1 MKTRFHKN
9 AKVADIMVTAIGG
22 TLSVGV
28 TLYGVYYFGLSETWP
43 ELVLNVFYV
52 ACFAMIWMYF
62 FNIYGQFNNI
72 RYNHDDTKGYLNDWF
87 VNTSIGI
94 RL

>member
-43 ELVLNVFYV
+43 EFRCSMCSMLPVLP
-52 ACFAMIWMYF
+52 
-62 FNIYGQFNNI
+62 
-72 RYNHDDTKGYLNDWF
+72 
-87 VNTSIGI
+87 
-94 RL
+94 